1 MLRGKANSEK
11 SPRECMGLYWSR
23 NLLFSAKYIAMFIR
37 SLPAADPGLMFG
49 LQRHFSASFPGQNA
63 EPWESAGGQGG
74 LNLLLHLSS
83 SALL

>member
-1 MLRGKANSEK
+1 
-11 SPRECMGLYWSR
+11 
-23 NLLFSAKYIAMFIR
+23 MFIR

-74 LNLLLHLSS
+74 LNLVLHLSS
-83 SALL
+83 PALL